1 MVAQLIKQ
9 ADGSYEY
16 VEAMAAR
23 KTEPLPSINLL
34 SQVSTEAAKSLPVT
48 DEFEAYEGVK
58 KGGDELV
65 SAPSITEQTEKITRE
80 IPGQVVFDEK
90 TGQFITKK
98 AKTIDLE
105 YKPGKVTPESTELT
119 SLQKVMSMQPMAGTG
134 DAGLE
139 RAYSL
144 IEQRQKLQ
152 EQQQKFQQYT
162 QLAQVGMDAY
172 SLVTGKDLGLKKLLS
187 PIKFKGSSL
196 TSMPIGTRGT
206 TLGGAGTAGMLG
218 YGVSGLLGGKPR
230 QQKGAGV
237 GSAIGMVAGG
247 PIGAVIGGAIGHVIG
262 CFSQDTP
269 ITMTDGATKSIID
282 IDLKDKIAVGGF
294 VFALGKFLINDLYDY
309 KGIKVS
315 GSHMVNEEGIWKEV
329 KDTKYGKSLGNNEH
343 VVYTLGAEH
352 RRILINN
359 ILFTDYFEV
368 EEKDKI
374 HEIGNEYFDNWRDHG
389 VILNKENKR
398 ILNAI

>member
-16 VEAMAAR
+16 VDVMTTA
-23 KTEPLPSINLL
+23 KSKPLPPINLL

-48 DEFEAYEGVK
+48 DEFEAYEGAK
-58 KGGDELV
+58 KGGDELI

-98 AKTIDLE
+98 AKAIDLE
-105 YKPGKVTPESTELT
+105 YKPGKVTPESTEMTALE
-119 SLQKVMSMQPMAGTG
+119 KVMSMPSMAGTG

-139 RAYSL
+139 KAYKLMERQQRATEALTRAQTIGSYAQTGLSL
-144 IEQRQKLQ
+144 FNI
-152 EQQQKFQQYT
+152 T
-162 QLAQVGMDAY
+162 
-172 SLVTGKDLGLKKLLS
+172 SGKDGVLKKLTT
-187 PIKFKGSSL
+187 PIKFRGSSL

-247 PIGAVIGGAIGHVIG
+247 PIGAVVGGAIGHVIG
-262 CFSQDTP
+262 GKVVC
-269 ITMTDGATKSIID
+269 TMMNESYGFGSFRSAIWLKYAKDNLTK
-282 IDLKDKIAVGGF
+282 
-294 VFALGKFLINDLYDY
+294 
-309 KGIKVS
+309 
-315 GSHMVNEEGIWKEV
+315 E
-329 KDTKYGKSLGNNEH
+329 
-343 VVYTLGAEH
+343 
-352 RRILINN
+352 
-359 ILFTDYFEV
+359 
-368 EEKDKI
+368 
-374 HEIGNEYFDNWRDHG
+374 HEIGYHIIFIPLVNYAKQKGFLNNIIKK
-389 VILNKENKR
+389 ILEHIAIHRTIDIRKETRNKIHLLGR
-398 ILNAI
+398 IYRKVLEPICYIVGRIKSWQ